1 MLRCFFSKKVAA
13 FPRRGES
20 CSNHL
25 MHIPRR
31 QTRARIGVLLGAI
44 AFAAS
49 VPAGKILLRGLA
61 PMAISGGLYLAAGL
75 LCLGLLLADSGR
87 KGTVEGRP
95 RGGEWW

>member
-1 MLRCFFSKKVAA
+1 MFCQQVDPLA
-13 FPRRGES
+13 RRGES
-20 CSNHL
+20 CSNDL

-31 QTRARIGVLLGAI
+31 QSRARIEVLLGAV

-75 LCLGLLLADSGR
+75 FCLALLFVGPDRRASTENRL
-87 KGTVEGRP
+87 KGCEL
-95 RGGEWW
+95 WWL